1 MLRTM
6 RNLIAILF
14 VASLLPTTGFAKDRG
29 ITVAIKD
36 AKGAALGTV
45 KIKPAGAGV
54 MLKLNLKGLA
64 PGEHAIHFHQNAKCE
79 GPDFK
84 SAGSHFNPDHKE
96 HGLENPKGAHA
107 GDMLNF
113 TADAKGVAKA
123 SIVNKSVNLGS
134 DTHSLYSDGGT
145 ALVIHDKA
153 DDLKSDPAGNAGP
166 RVGCGII
173 TK

>member
-1 MLRTM
+1 M
-6 RNLIAILF
+6 RNFITVLF
-14 VASLLPTTGFAKDRG
+14 ISALLPASGFARDKG

-36 AKGAALGTV
+36 AKGADMGTV
-45 KIKPAGAGV
+45 RIRPMGTGV

-134 DTHSLYSDGGT
+134 DAHSLYSNGGT
-145 ALVIHDKA
+145 ALVIHAKA
-153 DDLKSDPAGNAGP
+153 DDLKSDPAGNAGT